1 MLGVRSRMPYNGVN
15 YACHKRGQ
23 DHHSKGHG
31 WCKLTL
37 SIAYSQRPSTVGQQ
51 NFIPVLPT
59 CHPSSCSTMST
70 SEELGSLLA
79 TLHMTYIYNYNYIIY
94 IYKDIDWHIVSWNM
108 KRDYCIIVWL
118 LDVIVY
124 YYFCNTFVVLSLLCV
139 LSFVV
144 WTYGDWWLGQIH
156 TSHSERWTKSPSQ
169 TRSACSLVDLKL
181 AWYIRSVELEFPVFP
196 LKIEWFFCWP
206 RIVQFFQS
214 HWLHP

>member
-15 YACHKRGQ
+15 CACHKRGQ
-23 DHHSKGHG
+23 DHHSKGH
-31 WCKLTL
+31 WRCKLTL
-37 SIAYSQRPSTVGQQ
+37 PIAYSQRPSTVGQQ

-59 CHPSSCSTMST
+59 FHPSSCSTMST

-79 TLHMTYIYNYNYIIY
+79 TLHMTYIYIIII

-108 KRDYCIIVWL
+108 KRDYCTIVWL

-124 YYFCNTFVVLSLLCV
+124 YYFCCIISIVLV
-139 LSFVV
+139 AF
-144 WTYGDWWLGQIH
+144 
-156 TSHSERWTKSPSQ
+156 
-169 TRSACSLVDLKL
+169 CSLNVWPL
-181 AWYIRSVELEFPVFP
+181 ATRPDPHITFWALNKKSLPNSISLFTGWPEASMVHQERRARVSSFP
-196 LKIEWFFCWP
+196 IENRMDFCWP